1 MHLPAA
7 VDAFFVANRRFIS
20 ISQKIF
26 NGIPVAKNE
35 IPPAFNGIPIAKNG
49 IPPAFNG
56 IPPALIG
63 IPTAKNEIL
72 SAFNG
77 MLGFIFQ

>member
-26 NGIPVAKNE
+26 NGIPTAKNE
-35 IPPAFNGIPIAKNG
+35 

-63 IPTAKNEIL
+63 IPTAKNEIPPAKNEIP

-77 MLGFIFQ
+77 MHGFIFQ